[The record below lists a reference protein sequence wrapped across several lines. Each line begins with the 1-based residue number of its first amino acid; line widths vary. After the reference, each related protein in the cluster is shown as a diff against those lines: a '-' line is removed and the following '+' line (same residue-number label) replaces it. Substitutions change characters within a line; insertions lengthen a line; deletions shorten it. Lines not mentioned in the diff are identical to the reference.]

1 MDQER
6 DMNEKAARKLLARIE
21 SGSSLPSLS
30 AVAVQLVEVAADE
43 TASAEDLAALI
54 ENDPSLAVRLLKLA
68 NSAFFS
74 AGRPV
79 ASLKQAVVKVGF
91 QRLRVMALS
100 LSLRATFPMGRRG
113 GMDYERFW
121 RTSLYRAL
129 LARSLADRTGLCNP
143 EEAFVGGL
151 ILEVGLLVFHDLA
164 SGGEGRAELD
174 YPSDLEVLETI
185 LPWERE
191 LLGLDHRIVGE
202 AALRHWRFPQSLIS
216 CQAAY
221 GDAAF
226 SEDQTGLVR
235 IVEFSR
241 QLARD
246 LAHRT
251 SNPLRLFERGERD
264 FGIRPEGLGDILA
277 GTFEQVEDMAQS
289 LSLELDRERD
299 LLSVMEK
306 ANQALVEM
314 SEEMQEHLPTLDRI
328 SRDAGS
334 IRTLEAVAHEI
345 RNPLTAVGGFAR
357 RLANAMEP
365 SSEGGRYARVI
376 LEETTR
382 LEDVLARMVSR

>member
-1 MDQER
+1 
-6 DMNEKAARKLLARIE
+6 MNPDAAEKLLARLE

-30 AVAVQLVEVAADE
+30 SVAVQLVEMAADE
-43 TASAEDLAALI
+43 TASAEDLATLI
-54 ENDPSLAVRLLKLA
+54 EKDPSLAVRLLKLA

-74 AGRPV
+74 ADRPV

-100 LSLRATFPMGRRG
+100 LSLREAFPLGRKG
-113 GMDYERFW
+113 GLDYERFW

-129 LARSLADRTGLCNP
+129 IARSLAERTRMGHP

-164 SGGEGRAELD
+164 TKGEGRTELD
-174 YPSDLEVLETI
+174 YPADLEALETT

-191 LLGLDHRIVGE
+191 VLGLDHRTIGE
-202 AALRHWRFPQSLIS
+202 AALRHWRFPRSLIS

-221 GDAAF
+221 GDKARF
-226 SEDQTGLVR
+226 EDPPGLVR
-235 IVEFSR
+235 IVEASR

-251 SNPLRLFERGERD
+251 SNPLRHFEPGEQ
-264 FGIRPEGLGDILA
+264 GLGIPPHALGELLA
-277 GTFEQVEDMAQS
+277 ETFEQVEDLAQS
-289 LSLELDRERD
+289 LRLELDRDRD

-306 ANQALVEM
+306 ANRALVEI
-314 SEEMQEHLPTLDRI
+314 SEEMQQLPTLDRVPG
-328 SRDAGS
+328 DAGS
-334 IRTLEAVAHEI
+334 ARTLQAVAHEI

-357 RLANAMEP
+357 RLVQAMEP
-365 SSEGGRYARVI
+365 SSEAGQVARVI
-376 LEETTR
+376 LEEAGR
-382 LEDVLARMVSR
+382 LEEVLSRMVST